1 VAHWYEQRMAVT
13 VGQSAMP
20 IPFGVDAM
28 LNVDRTGWVA

>member
-1 VAHWYEQRMAVT
+1 MAVT